1 VVLCGCGVRGLIL
14 GAGFSGT
21 VLRMFGNASMVG
33 QSAFDPS
40 VRPNLERD
48 DDDERRVFLVCS
60 MKCPDL
66 ATASYS

>member
-1 VVLCGCGVRGLIL
+1 VVTCGCGVRGLIP

-21 VLRMFGNASMVG
+21 ALCMFGNASMAG

-48 DDDERRVFLVCS
+48 DDDGRQVLLDCRTQR
-60 MKCPDL
+60 PDL